1 MSVSVGTVSISGGTM
16 SVSVGTVS
24 ISRGTVSASGGT
36 SPELSPQVE
45 QLYLKQ
51 QVMYSTYLLF
61 SNGLPV
67 CVKNTVHV
75 PVFS

>member
-1 MSVSVGTVSISGGTM
+1 
-16 SVSVGTVS
+16 
-24 ISRGTVSASGGT
+24 
-36 SPELSPQVE
+36 VE

-67 CVKNTVHV
+67 CVKNIRAGLFLAVANHG
-75 PVFS
+75 FRRYN